1 MDFWLNR
8 NGMILSCRCV
18 QHWMPHGDTIVG
30 RNDFPV
36 HPMAILFF
44 QPHSHLHAHRVF
56 RLRLN
61 RFNTLFGAEA
71 FRLRLLELI
80 AGAEK
85 RIYLTALYLQDDEAG
100 REVLDA
106 LHAAKA
112 LRPGLDI
119 RVLVDWHRAQRGLI
133 GAGSYAGNAGLVSRG
148 YGRACYRSADP
159 RRAGAD
165 P

>member
-30 RNDFPV
+30 RNDFPC
-36 HPMAILFF
+36 ASTATLFF
-44 QPHSHLHAHRVF
+44 RSPYSHAP
-56 RLRLN
+56 
-61 RFNTLFGAEA
+61 RFPLAAESVNTLFGAEA

-112 LRPGLDI
+112 LAARAGYPCTGRLAPRPARAGSARASRPATRPGI
-119 RVLVDWHRAQRGLI
+119 A
-133 GAGSYAGNAGLVSRG
+133 
-148 YGRACYRSADP
+148 RSP
-159 RRAGAD
+159 
-165 P
+165 